1 MSFEYFFHFNH
12 FNTYFEIPFLPPA
25 SYCKDKGNLTFVYND
40 QALKIPYFS
49 NSKSVSIEANLE
61 KVSIFYKDLAYFE
74 ISKNGKEIRV
84 KEFFKKNFRALFISK
99 FLNHVI
105 PFSLYQNKKLM
116 IHGSGVSKNGRGVL
130 FIGGSGSGKSS
141 LSASLKDFKV
151 IAEDSVIANFENNN
165 CYVSNGFPLVKLTKE
180 VAKIL
185 NFKKDESIQLLG
197 DRLSRSYYP
206 IQNFST
212 GRVLIDKCYIL
223 EWGDKF
229 DIKKIEPK
237 NFLANFLFS
246 TYSSIPVNS
255 CKESSEILHRYASQF
270 LSSVK
275 TYKLTRNKKNLFSDN
290 EELIE
295 HFSSP

>member
-1 MSFEYFFHFNH
+1 MSFEYFLHLNH

-25 SYCKDKGNLTFVYND
+25 TFCEEKDNLTFVYKD
-40 QALKIPYFS
+40 QDLEIPDFCS
-49 NSKSVSIEANLE
+49 RKSVSIEANL
-61 KVSIFYKDLAYFE
+61 KKISIFYKDLAYFE
-74 ISKNGKEIRV
+74 ISKNGKKIRV
-84 KEFFKKNFRALFISK
+84 KELFNEDFRALFISK

-151 IAEDSVIANFENNN
+151 IAEDSVIANFENKN
-165 CYVSNGFPLVKLTKE
+165 CYVSTGFPLVKLTKE
-180 VAKIL
+180 VANIL
-185 NFKKDESIQLLG
+185 NFKKDESIQLPG

-212 GRVLIDKCYIL
+212 ERVLIDKCYIL

-237 NFLANFLFS
+237 KFLANFLFS

-255 CKESSEILHRYASQF
+255 CKASSEILHRYASKF

-275 TYKLTRNKKNLFSDN
+275 TYKLTRNKQSLFSNN

-295 HFSSP
+295 HFS

>member
-1 MSFEYFFHFNH
+1 MSFEYFLHLNH

-25 SYCKDKGNLTFVYND
+25 TFCEEKDNLTFVYKD
-40 QALKIPYFS
+40 QDLEIPNFCS
-49 NSKSVSIEANLE
+49 RKSVSIEANL
-61 KVSIFYKDLAYFE
+61 KKISIFYKDLAYFE
-74 ISKNGKEIRV
+74 ISKNGKKIRV
-84 KEFFKKNFRALFISK
+84 KELFNEDFRALFISK

-151 IAEDSVIANFENNN
+151 IAEDSVIANFENKN
-165 CYVSNGFPLVKLTKE
+165 CYVSTGFPLAKLTKE
-180 VAKIL
+180 VANIL
-185 NFKKDESIQLLG
+185 NFKKDESIQLPG

-212 GRVLIDKCYIL
+212 ERVLIDKCYIL

-237 NFLANFLFS
+237 KFLANFLFS

-255 CKESSEILHRYASQF
+255 CKVSSEILHRHASQF

-275 TYKLTRNKKNLFSDN
+275 TYKLTRNKKNLFRDN
-290 EELIE
+290 EELIQ
-295 HFSSP
+295 HFSST

>member
-1 MSFEYFFHFNH
+1 MSFEYFLHLNH

-25 SYCKDKGNLTFVYND
+25 TFCEEKDNLTFVYKD
-40 QALKIPYFS
+40 QDLEIPDFCS
-49 NSKSVSIEANLE
+49 RKSVSIEANL
-61 KVSIFYKDLAYFE
+61 KKISIFYKDLAYFE
-74 ISKNGKEIRV
+74 ISKNGKKIRV
-84 KEFFKKNFRALFISK
+84 KELFNEDFRALFISK

-151 IAEDSVIANFENNN
+151 IAEDSVIANFENKN
-165 CYVSNGFPLVKLTKE
+165 CYVSTGFPLVKLTKE
-180 VAKIL
+180 VAQIL
-185 NFKKDESIQLLG
+185 NFKEAESIKLPG

-212 GRVLIDKCYIL
+212 ERVLIDKCYIL
-223 EWGDKF
+223 EWGNKF

-237 NFLANFLFS
+237 KFLANFLFS

-255 CKESSEILHRYASQF
+255 CKASSEILHRYASKF

-275 TYKLTRNKKNLFSDN
+275 TYKLTRNKQSLFSNN

-295 HFSSP
+295 HFS

>member
-1 MSFEYFFHFNH
+1 MSFEYFLHLNH

-25 SYCKDKGNLTFVYND
+25 TFCEEKDNLTFVYKD
-40 QALKIPYFS
+40 QDLEIPDFCS
-49 NSKSVSIEANLE
+49 RKSVSIEANL
-61 KVSIFYKDLAYFE
+61 KKISIFYKDLAYFE
-74 ISKNGKEIRV
+74 ISKNGKKIRV
-84 KEFFKKNFRALFISK
+84 KELFNEDFRALFISK

-151 IAEDSVIANFENNN
+151 IAEDSVIANFENKN
-165 CYVSNGFPLVKLTKE
+165 CYVSTGFPLVKLTKE
-180 VAKIL
+180 VANIL
-185 NFKKDESIQLLG
+185 NFKKDESIQLPG

-212 GRVLIDKCYIL
+212 ERVLIDKCYIL

-237 NFLANFLFS
+237 KFLANFLFS

-255 CKESSEILHRYASQF
+255 CKASSEILHRYASKF

-275 TYKLTRNKKNLFSDN
+275 TYKFGVL
-290 EELIE
+290 LIQGDI
-295 HFSSP
+295 SSN

>member
-1 MSFEYFFHFNH
+1 MNFEYFFHLNY
-12 FNTYFEIPFLPPA
+12 FNTYFEIPFLRPVTN
-25 SYCKDKGNLTFVYND
+25 SEEKNNVSFVYKD
-40 QALKIPYFS
+40 QDLEIP
-49 NSKSVSIEANLE
+49 NLNIHKSVSIEANLK
-61 KVSIFYKDLAYFE
+61 KVSIFYKNLAYFE

-84 KEFFKKNFRALFISK
+84 KELFKKGSKSLFISK

-130 FIGGSGSGKSS
+130 FIGSSGSGKSS
-141 LSASLKDFKV
+141 LSASLKDFKI
-151 IAEDSVIANFENNN
+151 IAEDSIIANFENRN
-165 CYVSNGFPLVKLTKE
+165 CYVSTGFPLVKLTSE
-180 VAKIL
+180 VAKVL
-185 NFKKDESIQLLG
+185 NYKKADSIKLTG

-212 GRVLIDKCYIL
+212 EKVLIDKCYIL

-237 NFLANFLFS
+237 EFLANFLFS

-255 CKESSEILHRYASQF
+255 CKTSSKILHEYASQF
-270 LSSVK
+270 LSSVE
-275 TYKLTRNKKNLFSDN
+275 TYKLTRNKKNLFENNKD
-290 EELIE
+290 LIE
-295 HFSSP
+295 HFSLS

>member
-1 MSFEYFFHFNH
+1 MSFEYFLHLNH

-25 SYCKDKGNLTFVYND
+25 TFCEEKDNLTFVYKD
-40 QALKIPYFS
+40 QDLEIPNFCS
-49 NSKSVSIEANLE
+49 RKSVSIEANL
-61 KVSIFYKDLAYFE
+61 KKISIFYKDLAYFE
-74 ISKNGKEIRV
+74 ISKNGKKIRV
-84 KEFFKKNFRALFISK
+84 KELFNEDFRALFISK

-151 IAEDSVIANFENNN
+151 IAEDSVIANFENKN
-165 CYVSNGFPLVKLTKE
+165 CYVSTGFPLVKLTKE
-180 VAKIL
+180 VANIL
-185 NFKKDESIQLLG
+185 NFKKDESIQLPG

-212 GRVLIDKCYIL
+212 ERVLIDKCYIL

-237 NFLANFLFS
+237 KFLANFLFS

-255 CKESSEILHRYASQF
+255 CKASSEILHRYASKF

-275 TYKLTRNKKNLFSDN
+275 TYKLTRNKQSLFSNN

-295 HFSSP
+295 HFS

>member
-1 MSFEYFFHFNH
+1 MTYFFHFNY
-12 FNTYFEIPFLPPA
+12 FSTYFKIPFLPTIHNLGEKEGLTVVF
-25 SYCKDKGNLTFVYND
+25 KDQN
-40 QALKIPYFS
+40 LKIPDLR
-49 NSKSVSIEANLE
+49 NSETVSIKADL
-61 KVSIFYKDLAYFE
+61 KKISIFYKDLAYFE

-84 KEFFKKNFRALFISK
+84 KELFNKGSRALFISK

-116 IHGSGVSKNGRGVL
+116 IHGSGVSKNGKGVL

-141 LSASLKDFKV
+141 LSASLKDYKL
-151 IAEDSVIANFENNN
+151 IAEDSVTASFENKN
-165 CYVSNGFPLVKLTKE
+165 CCVSTGFPFVKLTSE

-185 NFKKDESIQLLG
+185 NFKNAGRIPLPG

-212 GRVLIDKCYIL
+212 EKVVIDKCYIL
-223 EWGDKF
+223 GWGNKF

-237 NFLANFLFS
+237 EFLANFLFS
-246 TYSSIPVNS
+246 TYSAIPVNS
-255 CKESSEILHRYASQF
+255 CKDSSKIHHRYASQF

-275 TYKLTRNKKNLFSDN
+275 TYKLTRNKKNLFKN
-290 EELIE
+290 NKELIE
-295 HFSSP
+295 HFSLS